1 MTAADRMEY
10 LYRQI
15 ERRDVAYAK
24 ALAKTPIDPSGET
37 VILFD
42 HLMSPSKAMLIAREC
57 EG

>member
-1 MTAADRMEY
+1 MTSAADRMEY
-10 LYRQI
+10 TYRQI

-37 VILFD
+37 VILP
-42 HLMSPSKAMLIAREC
+42 LMSPSKAMLIAREC